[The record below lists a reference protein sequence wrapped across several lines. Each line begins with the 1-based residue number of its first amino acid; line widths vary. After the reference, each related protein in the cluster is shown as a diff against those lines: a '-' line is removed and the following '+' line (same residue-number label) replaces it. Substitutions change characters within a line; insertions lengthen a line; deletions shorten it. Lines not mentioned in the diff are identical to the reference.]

1 MAIMHVLV
9 VGLLCHAVMGRVLV
23 LECLLLGTR
32 GCQVLRPV
40 LSCPGIEWR
49 GFLRIPTPGPL
60 TRYWRPPCVATRGL
74 GDY

>member
-9 VGLLCHAVMGRVLV
+9 VGLLCHVVMGRVLV

-40 LSCPGIEWR
+40 LSW
-49 GFLRIPTPGPL
+49 
-60 TRYWRPPCVATRGL
+60 Y
-74 GDY
+74 